1 MGEKSR
7 QILLITPVRRMATD
21 KNKNEGL
28 SVESRLKSLYQ
39 LQTVLSEIDRI
50 KTIRG
55 ELPLEVKDLED
66 SLAGLHTR
74 ISNYEQEIAELRNK
88 LAQEKE
94 KINDSQNKIAR
105 YKEQLEN
112 VRNNREFDL
121 LSKEVEFQTL
131 EIELSEK
138 HLGEYTRQ
146 IEQKQNDIEATRE
159 KVTDHEHVLAEK
171 RAELEEIVSETRQ
184 DEERLRQQAKD
195 LEPQI
200 DSYTLNAF
208 KRIRKNA
215 RNGLGV
221 VYIQRNACG
230 GCFNRIPP
238 QKQLEIKMRKKIIV
252 CEYCGRIL
260 IDPDIA
266 GVEAVAAKYSA
277 LIKIISQGGVSKC
290 IFFDTPLLLYNTFGN
305 GNFIVAPDLR
315 DGRPPEE
322 AEHKNVSCYLPRIWH
337 FKFGA
342 PLRVA
347 CRPGGPAPLP
357 SGNTKVTMF

>member
-1 MGEKSR
+1 
-7 QILLITPVRRMATD
+7 MATE
-21 KNKNEGL
+21 KKQSENL
-28 SVESRLKSLYQ
+28 SVENRLKSLYK
-39 LQTVLSEIDRI
+39 LQTVLTEIDRI

-66 SLAGLHTR
+66 NLEGLRTR
-74 ISNYEQEIAELRNK
+74 VANFKADIDNLRAK
-88 LAQEKE
+88 LAMEKE
-94 KINDSQNKIAR
+94 KIADSQSKIAR
-105 YKEQLEN
+105 YKEQLDN

-138 HLGEYTRQ
+138 HIGEYTRA
-146 IEQKQNDIEATRE
+146 IENRTADIAATEE
-159 KVTDHEHVLAEK
+159 KITDSEHVLAEK
-171 RAELEEIVSETRQ
+171 KAELEEIVSETRQ

-195 LEPQI
+195 LEPMI
-200 DSYTLNAF
+200 DARTLNAF

-260 IDPDIA
+260 IDPEIA
-266 GVEAVAAKYSA
+266 GVEEPQKEGKA
-277 LIKIISQGGVSKC
+277 
-290 IFFDTPLLLYNTFGN
+290 
-305 GNFIVAPDLR
+305 
-315 DGRPPEE
+315 
-322 AEHKNVSCYLPRIWH
+322 
-337 FKFGA
+337 
-342 PLRVA
+342 
-347 CRPGGPAPLP
+347 
-357 SGNTKVTMF
+357 